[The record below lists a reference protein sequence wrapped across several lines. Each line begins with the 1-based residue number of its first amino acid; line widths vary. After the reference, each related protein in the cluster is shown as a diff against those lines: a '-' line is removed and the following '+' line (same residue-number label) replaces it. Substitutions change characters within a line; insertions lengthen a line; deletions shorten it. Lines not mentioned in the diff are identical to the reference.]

1 MAVDMYIQIE
11 GIKGDSTDDKHAG
24 WIEVQSFSHTIE
36 QATGG
41 SASAQ
46 GTHSGGRA
54 DHNDFSFTKRLDSST
69 PVLAKYVCTAKPIP
83 KIEFQLCRAMGEKT
97 CFMKYN
103 FEDSII
109 SKVAPAGR
117 SDGADLIPLEE
128 IELRYGAIRWE
139 YTPTEAKGGGK
150 TGAAI
155 KAGWSTLSNKELS

>member
-11 GIKGDSTDDKHAG
+11 GIKGDSTDSKHKD
-24 WIEVQSFSHTIE
+24 WVEVMSFSHKIE

-46 GTHSGGRA
+46 GSHTGGRA
-54 DHNDFSFTKRLDSST
+54 DHDDFSFTKRLDSAT
-69 PVLAKYVCTAKPIP
+69 PVLAQYACTGKHIP

-103 FEDSII
+103 FEESVIA
-109 SKVAPAGR
+109 KVAPAGR
-117 SDGADLIPLEE
+117 ADGADLIPLEE
-128 IELRYGAIRWE
+128 VEIRYGVIKWE

-155 KAGWSTLSNKELS
+155 KAAWSTLENKTV